1 MPQTPS
7 LQTAWTL
14 VVPVKGGPGAKSR
27 LGGSAAL
34 ALAMSLDC
42 VDAALG
48 AQSVS
53 RVVVVSAD
61 EHVREQAARLGA
73 EVVVQGPRA
82 PGLAAAVLLG
92 IEHAASTPGPTA
104 VLLGDL
110 PAVRGGD
117 LDAALAVV
125 GRSLAQGAV
134 SVLVPDAE
142 GTGTVLLAAASPR
155 ALRPS
160 FGPGSAARHAQTGAS
175 RLDLAIPALR
185 RDVDTPQD
193 LAAAL
198 RLGVG
203 ARTRRTLRGMQAT
216 VLSYDADRRS
226 GEVVTDDGLRLPM
239 TQDAMARSGLR
250 HLRPGQRVSCDAVL
264 EADEMVAVAAV
275 RITGIDAD

>member
-1 MPQTPS
+1 M
-7 LQTAWTL
+7 
-14 VVPVKGGPGAKSR
+14 PVKGGPGAKSR

-42 VDAALG
+42 VDATLG

-61 EHVREQAARLGA
+61 EHVRHQVALLGA

-92 IEHAASTPGPTA
+92 IEHAATPSGPTA

-110 PAVRGGD
+110 PALRAID
-117 LDAALAVV
+117 LDAALV
-125 GRSLAQGAV
+125 GVARLLSEGAM

-142 GTGTVLLAAASPR
+142 GTGTVLLAAATPR
-155 ALRPS
+155 ALRPA

-175 RLDLAIPALR
+175 RLDLEMPALR
-185 RDVDTPQD
+185 RDVDTAQD

-198 RLGVG
+198 HLGVG
-203 ARTRRTLRGMQAT
+203 ARTRRTLRDMQAT
-216 VLSYDADRRS
+216 VLTYDAHQRS

-264 EADEMVAVAAV
+264 EADELVAVAGV

>member
-7 LQTAWTL
+7 LQTGWTL

-42 VDAALG
+42 VDATLG
-48 AQSVS
+48 AHSVG

-61 EHVREQAARLGA
+61 DHVREQVARLGA

-92 IEHAASTPGPTA
+92 IEHAETPPGPTA

-110 PAVRGGD
+110 PALRASD
-117 LDAALAVV
+117 LDAALALV

-134 SVLVPDAE
+134 QVLVPDAE
-142 GTGTVLLAAASPR
+142 GTGTVLLAASSPR

-160 FGPGSAARHAQTGAS
+160 FGPGSAARHAQAGAS
-175 RLDLAIPALR
+175 RLDLAIPGLR
-185 RDVDTPQD
+185 RDVDTAQD

-198 RLGVG
+198 HLGMG
-203 ARTRRTLRGMQAT
+203 THTRRTLRSMQAT
-216 VLSYDADRRS
+216 VLTYDADRRS

-264 EADEMVAVAAV
+264 EAAEVVAVAAV